1 MNSVVLKNGYIDADD
16 LKKKNKST
24 QKFITTHWVYSKNK
38 FTQKEFYIEPPNI
51 NNYQQ
56 NMRFNLLKIR
66 QIVIEAFL
74 GVRNDMGY
82 YFTWGV
88 RVCKG
93 SPKKGDFERLSSSR
107 SGPVS
112 RFRSSPRSRSRS
124 KL

>member
-56 NMRFNLLKIR
+56 NMRFNLLKIACE
-66 QIVIEAFL
+66 QQPE
-74 GVRNDMGY
+74 
-82 YFTWGV
+82 T
-88 RVCKG
+88 
-93 SPKKGDFERLSSSR
+93 FEE
-107 SGPVS
+107 
-112 RFRSSPRSRSRS
+112 
-124 KL
+124 KLMRELNLH